1 METTTNSMPCI
12 AYKVISS
19 NGTDLIR
26 SDVALGVSF
35 AVAFVVGALLA
46 LIASSF
52 LFRYLAKKVNC
63 KPARFSKE

>member
-1 METTTNSMPCI
+1 MPCI

-19 NGTDLIR
+19 NGADNMR

-52 LFRYLAKKVNC
+52 LFRYLAKKVNYKTGVDLTKNEC
-63 KPARFSKE
+63 